1 MKPRKLVSIGQ
12 ARGAS
17 LPPAFQKGKD
27 HTEAVRVP
35 VEVFQAP
42 PEMVRNPKVFPLN
55 HLLGNA
61 GISEASSTSDGPM
74 DLDLLALEAQ
84 AMEAAGIPPE
94 LLLGYDRTDFGHPI
108 PGGGAA

>member
-1 MKPRKLVSIGQ
+1 MKPRKLPSAGQ
-12 ARGAS
+12 TRGAA
-17 LPPAFQKGKD
+17 LPPEFQKGRK
-27 HTEAVRVP
+27 HTEAVRVL

-42 PEMVRNPKVFPLN
+42 PKVVRNPKVFPA
-55 HLLGNA
+55 GN
-61 GISEASSTSDGPM
+61 GPM
-74 DLDLLALEAQ
+74 DIDLMDLEAQ